1 MKKQERGSKFTLR
14 IGARDDRQVRQR
26 LLRATMIAAGYA
38 VIMGL
43 VGGLY
48 FKSRAIDAMH
58 KADCRVDCVA
68 FGGLSDQPVKI
79 PSSIAWAYRL
89 CMAGAW
95 GGGMIIVAL
104 LAYKPGR

>member
-1 MKKQERGSKFTLR
+1 
-14 IGARDDRQVRQR
+14 
-26 LLRATMIAAGYA
+26 MIAAGYA

-79 PSSIAWAYRL
+79 PRSIAWAYRL

-95 GGGMIIVAL
+95 GGGAPGS
-104 LAYKPGR
+104 AYSLVIPGEAEMVPVL